1 MHTGIKNKAMPTH
14 VEDTFVLP
22 DRVTYSH
29 MKSLVAFSSPRPF
42 LLGCFSRSPDGE
54 LQTDYHLQIS

>member
-1 MHTGIKNKAMPTH
+1 MPTH

-29 MKSLVAFSSPRPF
+29 MKSLVAFSSPRTF